1 MGVIKIKKG
10 LNLPINGE
18 PNNFI
23 DSTKKVSKVGIIGND
38 FVGLKPTFAVAV
50 GEKVKQGQVLFSDKK
65 NTVVKFTSPASGTVL
80 EINRGEKRVFQSL
93 VIEIEGTDE
102 IVFKNYSETQIPS
115 LTREEVKENLLN
127 SGLWTSLRERPMS
140 KIANPE
146 ITPHSIFV
154 TAIDS
159 NPLGPDISYILKGK
173 ENSFKN
179 GLRILSKLTDG
190 KLFLCKEEK
199 SEIPAIQLPN
209 LVEQEFSGLHPK
221 GLVGT
226 HIHFLDPVSRNKK
239 VWHINAQDVVAI
251 GNLFTTGK
259 IDTERIVT
267 LAGPSVKNPRYIKT
281 RVGAS
286 ISELC
291 ENELNQNENRKIS
304 GSVFSGREAT
314 KEENYLGRY
323 HQQISV
329 IEELNNRTFLGW
341 MNPAVKQFSVKNVL
355 FTSLSKHLKYNFS
368 TSLNGGERAI
378 VPSGSYEKV
387 MPLDILATF
396 LLRSLAVDDIED
408 SEKLGCLEL
417 DEEDLSLC
425 TFVCPSKIDHS
436 QNLRRNLNLIDKE
449 G

>member
-18 PNNFI
+18 PANFI
-23 DSTKKVSKVGIIGND
+23 DSTKKVSKVGILGND
-38 FVGLKPTFAVAV
+38 FVGLKPTFSVAV
-50 GEKVKQGQVLFSDKK
+50 GEKVKLGQVLFSDKK
-65 NTVVKFTSPASGTVL
+65 NESIKFTSPASGTVT
-80 EINRGEKRVFQSL
+80 EINRGEKRIFQSI
-93 VIEIEGTDE
+93 VIDVEGNDE

-115 LTREEVKENLLN
+115 LTRDEIKEQLLN
-127 SGLWTSLRERPMS
+127 CGMWISLRERPMS

-146 ITPHSIFV
+146 IVPSSIFI

-159 NPLGPDISYILKGK
+159 NPLAPNVSFILKGK

-179 GLRILSKLTDG
+179 GLRVLSKLTDG
-190 KLFLCKEEK
+190 KLFLCKEEN
-199 SEIPAIQLPN
+199 SEIPSVQLPN
-209 LVEQEFSGLHPK
+209 LTEQEFSGLHPK
-221 GLVGT
+221 GLAGT
-226 HIHFLDPVSRNKK
+226 HIHFLDPVSRTKK
-239 VWHINAQDVVAI
+239 VWYINAQDVAAI

-259 IDTERIVT
+259 IDVERIIT

-281 RVGAS
+281 RIGAT
-286 ISELC
+286 ISEIC
-291 ENELNQNENRKIS
+291 NNELNEKENRIIS
-304 GSVFSGREAT
+304 GSVFSGRKTT

-329 IEELNNRTFLGW
+329 IEEHNSRDFLGW
-341 MNPAVKQFSVKNVL
+341 MNPAQKQFSVKNVM
-355 FTSLSKHLKYNFS
+355 FTSLSKSLKYNFS

-387 MPLDILATF
+387 MPLDILPTF

-417 DEEDLSLC
+417 DEEDLGLC
-425 TFVCPSKIDHS
+425 TFVCPSKIDHA